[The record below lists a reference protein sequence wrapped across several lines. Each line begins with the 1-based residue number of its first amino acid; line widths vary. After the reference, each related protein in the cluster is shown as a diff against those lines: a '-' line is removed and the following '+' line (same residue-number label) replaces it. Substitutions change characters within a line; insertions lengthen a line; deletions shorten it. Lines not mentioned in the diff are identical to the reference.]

1 MQDAV
6 PFIPYLI
13 LVVLTAIP
21 GYVLFKRIG
30 FSPAW
35 TLLSIVPLGMLIIL
49 WIVAYRRW
57 PNSRPQKGFR
67 EAVGR

>member
-1 MQDAV
+1 MLDAV
-6 PFIPYLI
+6 AFIPYLL

-21 GYVLFKRIG
+21 AFVLFKRIG

-57 PNSRPQKGFR
+57 PNSQRQKGF
-67 EAVGR
+67 

>member
-6 PFIPYLI
+6 PFIPYLL
-13 LVVLTAIP
+13 LVVLTAISA
-21 GYVLFKRIG
+21 YVLFQRIG

-57 PNSRPQKGFR
+57 PNSQPQKGF
-67 EAVGR
+67 